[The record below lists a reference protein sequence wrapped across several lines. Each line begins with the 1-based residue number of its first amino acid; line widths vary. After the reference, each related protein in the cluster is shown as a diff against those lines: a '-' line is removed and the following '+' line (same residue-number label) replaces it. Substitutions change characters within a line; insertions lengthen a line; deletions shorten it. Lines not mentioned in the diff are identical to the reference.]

1 MKNYNQLFLPA
12 LCGMAALLPAC
23 EDGDTS
29 FDEYP
34 GYEQVYYLETSGITD
49 VDFYNA
55 QADSTYYLPVGKGG
69 TDNQASGK
77 VHARIMTEAELTDY
91 NNLNLTNYEMLP
103 EKFYSLV
110 ADYELTPEHP
120 KDSIQVTLKKEIG
133 SGELDFASHQY
144 VVPLKISST
153 TGSVNEDLNSL
164 LLLPEL
170 ITPTIS
176 MSKGGVEKTTE
187 FFAGSPA
194 DMTQEVQVVAGLDV
208 TNRGW
213 EFDVKFVTD
222 RSQLQTLVDQFNASD
237 AAQGKHYLLLPE
249 DGYKIPEKLTYAK
262 IHSRRYFNIELKRG
276 TLEENVDYLLPVS
289 TAACEGMPFKVNQD
303 NVYYLPVKVGSKLS
317 LTADQISVISEQDG
331 PKANLIDGDPSTLWQ
346 SQWSGNSEPAFD
358 PVYGLYVDMELGM
371 NLPANFL
378 MKLSIADPNNRP
390 KATEIFGWNGTE
402 WISLFT
408 TDNLFPNPNSSGAT
422 TVEESINQASTN
434 VSKLRIAFYSSNISG
449 TNFKDG
455 LTWEGY
461 PNYWRNVKL
470 SEVEIYGR

>member
-77 VHARIMTEAELTDY
+77 VHARIMTETELADY
-91 NNLNLTNYEMLP
+91 NSLNQTKYEMLP

-120 KDSIQVTLKKEIG
+120 KDSIRVTLKKEIG

-176 MSKGGVEKTTE
+176 MSKSGVEKTIE
-187 FFAGSPA
+187 FFAGASA
-194 DMTQEVQVVAGLDV
+194 DMTKEVQVVAGLNV
-208 TNRGW
+208 TNPGW

-222 RSQLQTLVDQFNASD
+222 RNQLQTLVDRFNASE

-249 DGYKIPEKLTYAK
+249 EGYEIPEKLAYAS

-276 TLEENVDYLLPVS
+276 TLEANVDYLLPVA

-303 NVYYLPVKVGSKLS
+303 NVYYLPVKVGNKLS
-317 LTADQISVISEQDG
+317 LTSDQITVISEQDG

-346 SQWSGNSEPAFD
+346 SVWSGDNEPAFD
-358 PVYGLYVDMELGM
+358 PTYGLYVDMNLGM
-371 NLPANFL
+371 SLPANL
-378 MKLSIADPNNRP
+378 QMKLSIADKNNRP
-390 KATEIFGWNGTE
+390 KETEIFGWNGTE

-408 TDNLFPNPNSSGAT
+408 TENLFPNPNDSGAT
-422 TVEESINQASTN
+422 TVEENISQTSAN
-434 VSKLRIAFYSSNISG
+434 VSKLRIAFYNSNVVG
-449 TNFKDG
+449 TDFRKG
-455 LTWEGY
+455 LEWMPGY
-461 PNYWRNVKL
+461 WYNVKL
-470 SEVEIYGR
+470 SEIEIYGR